1 MFGAQVTVTVSD
13 LVGIVM
19 SLAVT
24 GDVMIA
30 AVTRSIGVFKTTVAV
45 LRAVEMDSGISRGAQ
60 RHIAA
65 SFCSAEA
72 STGHHPRRGR
82 HSSGISPRR
91 GVSNLDWSPT
101 HRPGKKSR

>member
-30 AVTRSIGVFKTTVAV
+30 AVTRSIGVF
-45 LRAVEMDSGISRGAQ
+45 
-60 RHIAA
+60 
-65 SFCSAEA
+65 
-72 STGHHPRRGR
+72 
-82 HSSGISPRR
+82 
-91 GVSNLDWSPT
+91 
-101 HRPGKKSR
+101 

>member
-30 AVTRSIGVFKTTVAV
+30 AVTRSIGVFKTA
-45 LRAVEMDSGISRGAQ
+45 LQNDCGRSLSG
-60 RHIAA
+60 
-65 SFCSAEA
+65 
-72 STGHHPRRGR
+72 
-82 HSSGISPRR
+82 
-91 GVSNLDWSPT
+91 
-101 HRPGKKSR
+101 

>member
-30 AVTRSIGVFKTTVAV
+30 AVTRSIGAFKTTA
-45 LRAVEMDSGISRGAQ
+45 AQ
-60 RHIAA
+60 RLCR
-65 SFCSAEA
+65 FFF
-72 STGHHPRRGR
+72 G
-82 HSSGISPRR
+82 
-91 GVSNLDWSPT
+91 
-101 HRPGKKSR
+101 

>member
-72 STGHHPRRGR
+72 SSGHNPRGGR
-82 HSSGISPRR
+82 HSSWIALDAESPI
-91 GVSNLDWSPT
+91 
-101 HRPGKKSR
+101 

>member
-1 MFGAQVTVTVSD
+1 
-13 LVGIVM
+13 
-19 SLAVT
+19 
-24 GDVMIA
+24 MIA

-82 HSSGISPRR
+82 HSSWISPRR
-91 GVSNLDWSPT
+91 GVSNLDWSRRLRYAGEAAQPLE
-101 HRPGKKSR
+101 RPPQQVR